1 MRCERNNK
9 GHINTHHY
17 TRPIIHCF
25 SWSLACVFSSQLPA
39 HSSNARTD
47 RPDLAE
53 STWLKGHRIKWT
65 KSSLPEAHHITQL
78 MHFQVNQPFY
88 QKKIIITINKKKKQ
102 KTKSQSGKFLELAS
116 SLQVALTEDLNWRK
130 QLMNTSYIFLAAR
143 QEEVKHL
150 LKWDSFFNCIVL
162 VSKVLSFYS
171 RVLISFGMMLRAIHC
186 KSEK

>member
-88 QKKIIITINKKKKQ
+88 QKKIMIIKKKKN
-102 KTKSQSGKFLELAS
+102 KKSIRQIFRTSLFLAS
-116 SLQVALTEDLNWRK
+116 CTNWRFK
-130 QLMNTSYIFLAAR
+130 LEKTIDEYIIHFSSSKTRGGKASPEVRFLFQLHCPRIESLEFLLPSNNQLWHDA
-143 QEEVKHL
+143 
-150 LKWDSFFNCIVL
+150 
-162 VSKVLSFYS
+162 
-171 RVLISFGMMLRAIHC
+171 
-186 KSEK
+186 